1 MLEIFIGLRHRLHDL
16 AVAALLAHSEYG
28 ERSSIQE
35 IIISSF
41 AVVAIGLAAVIFFC
55 HKDVVGSAKVVTGIT
70 IAVSLLFAIETV
82 SLHAVD
88 AVFYHPVG
96 SVMIIGW
103 IWAVAASGVVLAA
116 LSKTKL
122 S

>member
-16 AVAALLAHSEYG
+16 AVATLLAHSEYG
-28 ERSSIQE
+28 GRSYLQE

-41 AVVAIGLAAVIFFC
+41 AVIAIGLAALIFLW
-55 HKDVVGSAKVVTGIT
+55 HEDAVGSAKVVTGIT

-103 IWAVAASGVVLAA
+103 IWAVSASGVVSAA
-116 LSKTKL
+116 LFRN
-122 S
+122 